1 MINVGILTKIKI
13 DTLKNGGGSFS
24 IFHNEKADK
33 GYMSSIKDIVIIDIK
48 DFNFSIINKI
58 IEENKNLLKRKN
70 VYLGTWIDGGKIY
83 IDISK
88 NYKSKYYCLKIAK
101 KLKQLAI
108 FDLNTF
114 TSIYIK

>member
-1 MINVGILTKIKI
+1 MINIGILTKIKI
-13 DTLKNGGGSFS
+13 NTLKNGGGSFS
-24 IFHNEKADK
+24 IFNNEKADK
-33 GYMSSIKDIVIIDIK
+33 GYMCSIKDIAVIDIK

-58 IEENKNLLKRKN
+58 IGENKNILKRKN
-70 VYLGTWIDGGKIY
+70 TYLGTWIDGGKIY

-88 NYKSKYYCLKIAK
+88 NYKSKNYCLKIAE

>member
-33 GYMSSIKDIVIIDIK
+33 GYMCSIKDIAIVELE
-48 DFNFSIINKI
+48 DFNFSVLENI
-58 IEENKNLLKRKN
+58 IEKNLSLLFKKN
-70 VYLGTWIDGGKIY
+70 QYLGTWIDGDKIF

-88 NYKSKYYCLKIAK
+88 NYKNKNYCLKVAK